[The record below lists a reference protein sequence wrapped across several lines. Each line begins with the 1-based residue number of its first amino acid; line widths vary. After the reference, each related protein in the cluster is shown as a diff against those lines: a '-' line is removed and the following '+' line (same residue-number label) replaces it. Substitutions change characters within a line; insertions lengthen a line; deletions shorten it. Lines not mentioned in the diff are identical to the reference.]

1 MQKSF
6 ILILVLAII
15 IGIFAL
21 SNGDVV
27 EIDFVF
33 SRVMLSQAIVIFISV
48 LLGAAVATLFGVL
61 REMKLKKQI
70 KELRNSVE
78 TQKSEN
84 QLLLKRVEEKEEQ
97 LKLLYGRNDDSL
109 SESVDENDFT
119 GN

>member
-6 ILILVLAII
+6 IFILVLAII

-33 SRVMLSQAIVIFISV
+33 ARVMLSQAIVIFISV
-48 LLGAAVATLFGVL
+48 LLGAAVATSFGVL

-97 LKLLYGRNDDSL
+97 LKLLYGRNDESL
-109 SESVDENDFT
+109 SESEVENDFS

>member
-6 ILILVLAII
+6 ILILILAII

-21 SNGDVV
+21 SNSDVV

-33 SRVMLSQAIVIFISV
+33 ARVMLSQAIVIFISV

-70 KELRNSVE
+70 KEQRNGMESL
-78 TQKSEN
+78 KSEN
-84 QLLLKRVEEKEEQ
+84 QSLIMRVNEKEEQ
-97 LKLLYGRNDDSL
+97 LKLLYGRNE
-109 SESVDENDFT
+109 ESPEQVDEENDFS